1 MAYELKSCPVCGA
14 EALHRIDVEE
24 HGGQLFG
31 VFQCRACDATVS
43 AYKHF
48 LKDARKAAPLRLP
61 IAPEEPR
68 EPSVERPCYTV
79 VNAAAQVYRRAVS
92 STIELVA
99 QLEDGV
105 AHGTGTMVSDKGYFI
120 TNAHVVATLEQT
132 KRAVVNFC
140 ETVYGQAASKFRFTA
155 ELIYLDPACD
165 LALLQTEPDGSMKP
179 VTFCEDEAFPGES
192 VYAIGNSKG
201 EGLCIVEGIVS
212 DVNRRVGG
220 YDAIMISAPV
230 TTGNSGGPVF
240 DAEGR
245 LLGIVQSGR
254 TDVSAM
260 NYVIPTKT
268 ILAFLGAAKESKN
281 LSF

>member
-1 MAYELKSCPVCGA
+1 MDKNVET
-14 EALHRIDVEE
+14 ALR
-24 HGGQLFG
+24 
-31 VFQCRACDATVS
+31 
-43 AYKHF
+43 Y
-48 LKDARKAAPLRLP
+48 LKDPGYIPFLEKLKKAAVTTLSPLSASAFPSKEPIPFEEARSLP
-61 IAPEEPR
+61 FLP
-68 EPSVERPCYTV
+68 VK
-79 VNAAAQVYRRAVS
+79 
-92 STIELVA
+92 
-99 QLEDGV
+99 
-105 AHGTGTMVSDKGYFI
+105 KGDPWGGMYEC
-120 TNAHVVATLEQT
+120 AW
-132 KRAVVNFC
+132 
-140 ETVYGQAASKFRFTA
+140 FRFTA

-268 ILAFLGAAKESKN
+268 ILAFLGAAKENKN